1 MRVLML
7 YVLIVIGLVSCEAQS
22 DGSKSVDNKV
32 GPIARDLQV
41 QEFKKLYESKSGA
54 ILLDVRTPSETAEG
68 IIANAL
74 EGDISSAAFEKQISA
89 LDKSKPVF
97 VYCRSGGRSGRAMSI
112 MKQKGFQ
119 EVYNLAG
126 GIGAWQQAG
135 FPVINK

>member
-1 MRVLML
+1 MRVFLL
-7 YVLIVIGLVSCEAQS
+7 YALIVIGLVSCDAQS
-22 DGSKSVDNKV
+22 AGSKSATGKIE
-32 GPIARDLQV
+32 PIARDLQV
-41 QEFKKLYESKSGA
+41 QDFKKLYDSKSGA
-54 ILLDVRTPSETAEG
+54 ILLDVRTPSETAGG

-74 EGDISSAAFEKQISA
+74 EGDISSAAFEKQISN

-97 VYCRSGGRSGRAMSI
+97 VYCRSGARSGRAMSI
-112 MKQKGFQ
+112 MKQQGFQ